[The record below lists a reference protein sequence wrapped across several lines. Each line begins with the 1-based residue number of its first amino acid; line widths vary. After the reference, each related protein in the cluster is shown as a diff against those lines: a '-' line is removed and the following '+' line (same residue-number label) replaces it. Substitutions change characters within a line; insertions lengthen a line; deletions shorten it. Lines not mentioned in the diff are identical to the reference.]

1 MCPKP
6 ASFGARRLGAG
17 STFGPPS
24 TVLMVHCIISSI
36 ILVMPHTAITFL
48 VKIAIF
54 DVSTILRQTLMRGTL
69 GVAAAVPT
77 DRSQEANLIT
87 NHRRLLH
94 FWKTCG
100 AEEPNIGMGQYLSY
114 GQNRNTRKPPARPH
128 HLSEDIE
135 GRVRLIFKGIFN
147 ISTEFLGNQEI
158 PASVKLYIQGN
169 LRHVSAE
176 SCREFKSAPRLNFI
190 SKGIFKGV

>member
-36 ILVMPHTAITFL
+36 ILVMPNTAITFL

-114 GQNRNTRKPPARPH
+114 GQNRNTRKPPSSPTPPFR
-128 HLSEDIE
+128 
-135 GRVRLIFKGIFN
+135 G
-147 ISTEFLGNQEI
+147 
-158 PASVKLYIQGN
+158 Y
-169 LRHVSAE
+169 
-176 SCREFKSAPRLNFI
+176 
-190 SKGIFKGV
+190 